1 MNKGLVKVGGNLG
14 GVRKRTKGHS
24 VRPNLKPHG
33 PRWPAQRPLHRAA
46 PHIRACLHSAGLLQ
60 SLTAGKT
67 SLFLWARSQEKAT
80 SACFLQRRRYS
91 DRPSPTAAQ
100 SKNKLAE
107 EKLNGDEA
115 ERETARWE
123 KVVFHTQR
131 SSVRHA
137 KRLSKRRS
145 RSQIVR
151 WSMCPCVANLR
162 SSTAVFS
169 RYVSGYKSPGST
181 VGANT
186 CRRICSGRGGIRTRE
201 SGEGI
206 ASHRDWHKRE
216 HKTNTDRN
224 KKKEVLQSLV
234 YIPQPEVS
242 SDPETIQSS
251 PD

>member
-1 MNKGLVKVGGNLG
+1 MGRDGL
-14 GVRKRTKGHS
+14 RS
-24 VRPNLKPHG
+24 VRCIG
-33 PRWPAQRPLHRAA
+33 PPRTSERVYTPRVYYNH
-46 PHIRACLHSAGLLQ
+46 LLQ
-60 SLTAGKT
+60 EKQAFFFELAAKKKPLLPASCREGDIQTVLLPQPRNPKT
-67 SLFLWARSQEKAT
+67 S
-80 SACFLQRRRYS
+80 
-91 DRPSPTAAQ
+91 SPR
-100 SKNKLAE
+100 KNWME
-107 EKLNGDEA
+107 TRTREKLRGG
-115 ERETARWE
+115 
-123 KVVFHTQR
+123 
-131 SSVRHA
+131 
-137 KRLSKRRS
+137 KRLCFTRKDQASDMQSLSKRRS

>member
-1 MNKGLVKVGGNLG
+1 MGRDGL
-14 GVRKRTKGHS
+14 RS
-24 VRPNLKPHG
+24 VRCIG
-33 PRWPAQRPLHRAA
+33 PPRTSERVYTPRVYYNH
-46 PHIRACLHSAGLLQ
+46 LLQ
-60 SLTAGKT
+60 EKQAFFFELAAKKKPLLPASCREGDIQTVLLPQPRNPKT
-67 SLFLWARSQEKAT
+67 S
-80 SACFLQRRRYS
+80 
-91 DRPSPTAAQ
+91 SPR
-100 SKNKLAE
+100 KNWME
-107 EKLNGDEA
+107 TRTREKLRGG
-115 ERETARWE
+115 
-123 KVVFHTQR
+123 
-131 SSVRHA
+131 
-137 KRLSKRRS
+137 KRLCFTRKDQASDMQS
-145 RSQIVR
+145 ASQKEGRVQTVR

>member
-1 MNKGLVKVGGNLG
+1 MGRDGL
-14 GVRKRTKGHS
+14 RS
-24 VRPNLKPHG
+24 VRCIG
-33 PRWPAQRPLHRAA
+33 PPRTSERVYTPRVYYNH
-46 PHIRACLHSAGLLQ
+46 LLQ
-60 SLTAGKT
+60 EKQAFFFELAAKKKPLLPASCREGDIQTVLLPQPRNPKT
-67 SLFLWARSQEKAT
+67 S
-80 SACFLQRRRYS
+80 
-91 DRPSPTAAQ
+91 SPR
-100 SKNKLAE
+100 KNWME
-107 EKLNGDEA
+107 TRTREKLRGGK
-115 ERETARWE
+115 RL
-123 KVVFHTQR
+123 FHTQR